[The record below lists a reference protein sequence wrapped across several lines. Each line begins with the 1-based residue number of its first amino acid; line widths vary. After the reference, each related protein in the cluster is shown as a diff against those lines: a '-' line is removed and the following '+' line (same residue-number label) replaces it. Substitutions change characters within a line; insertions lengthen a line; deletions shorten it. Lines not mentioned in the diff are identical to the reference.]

1 MGVLVVKDV
10 EVQLGVG
17 VAGGGMSWSPK
28 RAVETRDEVSRTT
41 PRCTE
46 PQLKHTR
53 AWSGAVL
60 LALLQAGRVRYP
72 VRAINVLKATGQS
85 SLESQLIK
93 GYAINCARA
102 AQGMPTR

>member
-1 MGVLVVKDV
+1 MSVV
-10 EVQLGVG
+10 
-17 VAGGGMSWSPK
+17 
-28 RAVETRDEVSRTT
+28 
-41 PRCTE
+41 
-46 PQLKHTR
+46 
-53 AWSGAVL
+53 
-60 LALLQAGRVRYP
+60 QAGRVRYP